1 MTLPDHSPEPLQ
13 HRLHRSA
20 RERSNPLA
28 RISRRHRLHGRWR
41 RHFGCQ
47 RALYGDRRL
56 DGLRESCVVQRGIRP
71 PRRRPEGAV
80 SDTSNTALRTSGS
93 FSHLAGLVRQL
104 VAKASKVSEAP
115 PNTIAHFPESGKE
128 RSTCVGAPSVTAPAP
143 SWRSCRRRSGQHRQ
157 CQAASSV
164 GIGRGRLPLS
174 P

>member
-13 HRLHRSA
+13 YRLHRSA

-28 RISRRHRLHGRWR
+28 RTLDAI
-41 RHFGCQ
+41 GCMV
-47 RALYGDRRL
+47 GGGGTSVINERRL

-80 SDTSNTALRTSGS
+80 SDTSDTALRTSGS

-115 PNTIAHFPESGKE
+115 PNTIAHFPESGKNVQPVLG
-128 RSTCVGAPSVTAPAP
+128 RRLLLHPPLRGGPAHVDQGNIVSAKQRHRWGSVGAGCP
-143 SWRSCRRRSGQHRQ
+143 
-157 CQAASSV
+157 
-164 GIGRGRLPLS
+164 
-174 P
+174 